1 LNSRKK
7 KISFEILTRS
17 QNRKRKNTMNND
29 NRFQSGLKQFREI
42 DGEAIEKI
50 IDELKDV
57 SPDLGKFIIEYAYG
71 DIYSRKGLDLKS
83 KEIAIIAALT
93 ALGNAQPQLKFHI
106 NAGLNIGLTEI
117 EIKETILLMS
127 VYAGFPAALNGTA
140 VLKEVI
146 KERIV
151 E

>member
-1 LNSRKK
+1 MK
-7 KISFEILTRS
+7 
-17 QNRKRKNTMNND
+17 QNK
-29 NRFQSGLKQFREI
+29 RFQTGLEQFREI
-42 DGEAIEKI
+42 DEAAVEKI

-57 SPDLGKFIIEYAYG
+57 SPELGNYIIEYAYG
-71 DIYSRKGLDLKS
+71 DIYSRKELDLKS

-117 EIKETILLMS
+117 EIKEIILLMS

-140 VLKEVI
+140 ILKEVI
-146 KERIV
+146 KERNLNKYK
-151 E
+151 

>member
-1 LNSRKK
+1 MKQS
-7 KISFEILTRS
+7 
-17 QNRKRKNTMNND
+17 KRHQT
-29 NRFQSGLKQFREI
+29 GLEQFKAI
-42 DGEAIEKI
+42 DSEAVEKI

-57 SPDLGKFIIEYAYG
+57 SPELGNYIIEYAYG
-71 DIYSRKGLDLKS
+71 DIYSRKELDLKS

-117 EIKETILLMS
+117 EIKEIILLMS

-140 VLKEVI
+140 ILKEVI
-146 KERIV
+146 KARNLNKNKQ
-151 E
+151 

>member
-1 LNSRKK
+1 MK
-7 KISFEILTRS
+7 FELGS
-17 QNRKRKNTMNND
+17 QNRKGKNTMNND

>member
-1 LNSRKK
+1 
-7 KISFEILTRS
+7 
-17 QNRKRKNTMNND
+17 MNND
-29 NRFQSGLKQFREI
+29 DRFQTGLKQFREI
-42 DGEAIEKI
+42 DGEAVEKI

-106 NAGLNIGLTEI
+106 NAGLNIGLTET

-146 KERIV
+146 KERNMV
-151 E
+151 

>member
-1 LNSRKK
+1 
-7 KISFEILTRS
+7 
-17 QNRKRKNTMNND
+17 MNND

>member
-1 LNSRKK
+1 
-7 KISFEILTRS
+7 
-17 QNRKRKNTMNND
+17 MNND
-29 NRFQSGLKQFREI
+29 KRFQTGLKQFREI

>member
-1 LNSRKK
+1 
-7 KISFEILTRS
+7 
-17 QNRKRKNTMNND
+17 MNND
-29 NRFQSGLKQFREI
+29 DRFQTGLKQFREI

>member
-1 LNSRKK
+1 
-7 KISFEILTRS
+7 
-17 QNRKRKNTMNND
+17 MNND
-29 NRFQSGLKQFREI
+29 DRFQTGLKQFREI

-50 IDELKDV
+50 IDELKGV

-146 KERIV
+146 KERNDQVI
-151 E
+151 

>member
-1 LNSRKK
+1 
-7 KISFEILTRS
+7 
-17 QNRKRKNTMNND
+17 MNND
-29 NRFQSGLKQFREI
+29 DRFQTGLKQFREI

-146 KERIV
+146 NERNDQV
-151 E
+151 V

>member
-1 LNSRKK
+1 
-7 KISFEILTRS
+7 
-17 QNRKRKNTMNND
+17 MNND
-29 NRFQSGLKQFREI
+29 DRFQTGLKQFREI

-146 KERIV
+146 KERNDQVI
-151 E
+151 

>member
-1 LNSRKK
+1 
-7 KISFEILTRS
+7 
-17 QNRKRKNTMNND
+17 MNND
-29 NRFQSGLKQFREI
+29 DRFQTGLKQFREI

-57 SPDLGKFIIEYAYG
+57 SPDLGKFIIGYAYG

-146 KERIV
+146 KERNDQVI
-151 E
+151 

>member
-1 LNSRKK
+1 
-7 KISFEILTRS
+7 
-17 QNRKRKNTMNND
+17 MNND
-29 NRFQSGLKQFREI
+29 DRFQTGLKQFREI

-57 SPDLGKFIIEYAYG
+57 SPDVGKFIIEYAYG
-71 DIYSRKGLDLKS
+71 DIYSRKGLNLKS

>member
-1 LNSRKK
+1 M
-7 KISFEILTRS
+7 IE
-17 QNRKRKNTMNND
+17 ND
-29 NRFQSGLKQFREI
+29 NRFQTGLEQFREI

-71 DIYSRKGLDLKS
+71 DIYSRKGLDIKS

-146 KERIV
+146 KERNMV
-151 E
+151 

>member
-1 LNSRKK
+1 
-7 KISFEILTRS
+7 
-17 QNRKRKNTMNND
+17 MNND
-29 NRFQSGLKQFREI
+29 DRFQTGLKQFREI

-146 KERIV
+146 KERNDQV
-151 E
+151 V

>member
-1 LNSRKK
+1 
-7 KISFEILTRS
+7 
-17 QNRKRKNTMNND
+17 MNND
-29 NRFQSGLKQFREI
+29 DRFQTGLKQFREI

-57 SPDLGKFIIEYAYG
+57 SPDLGKFIIEYPYG

-146 KERIV
+146 KERNDQVI
-151 E
+151 

>member
-1 LNSRKK
+1 
-7 KISFEILTRS
+7 
-17 QNRKRKNTMNND
+17 
-29 NRFQSGLKQFREI
+29 
-42 DGEAIEKI
+42 
-50 IDELKDV
+50 
-57 SPDLGKFIIEYAYG
+57 LGKFIIEYAYG

-146 KERIV
+146 KERNDQVI
-151 E
+151 

>member
-1 LNSRKK
+1 
-7 KISFEILTRS
+7 
-17 QNRKRKNTMNND
+17 MNDD
-29 NRFQSGLKQFREI
+29 NRFQIGLEKFKEI
-42 DGEAIEKI
+42 DKDAVEKI

-93 ALGNAQPQLKFHI
+93 VLGNAQPQLKFHI

-146 KERIV
+146 KERNDQVI
-151 E
+151 

>member
-1 LNSRKK
+1 M
-7 KISFEILTRS
+7 
-17 QNRKRKNTMNND
+17 MNNN
-29 NRFQSGLKQFREI
+29 NRFQTGLEKFKEI
-42 DGEAIEKI
+42 DKDAVEKI

-93 ALGNAQPQLKFHI
+93 VLGNAQPQLKFHI

-146 KERIV
+146 KERNDQVI
-151 E
+151 